1 MNFPHRRN
9 LAQGDATAPRRPL
22 PGRSTPVDILFQRA
36 QRADNGRARNT
47 KTPDA
52 ICCGASQNPRP
63 FFITEMGTKPCK
75 SAAGMKSAF
84 CHFRYGLGE
93 QSPARPTLF
102 NASLVF
108 NILKFPAHSAA
119 KQADLYGYTSLARL
133 RERSKIVSQAS
144 PWPSPPCQ
152 RKNPRTDLYMH
163 ARMRLKTRPGHGRSA
178 KSPHPASGHACAK
191 NARPPRPRKARP
203 EEAFHWDFGVNP
215 TNFLRPYAHN
225 PAEEAASAAGDAK
238 RRPGKVA

>member
-1 MNFPHRRN
+1 MNSPHRRN

-52 ICCGASQNPRP
+52 LCCGASQNPRP

-84 CHFRYGLGE
+84 CPFRYGLGE

-108 NILKFPAHSAA
+108 NILKFPARSAA
-119 KQADLYGYTSLARL
+119 KQADFYGYTFLNLRRPLAR
-133 RERSKIVSQAS
+133 VYA
-144 PWPSPPCQ
+144 
-152 RKNPRTDLYMH
+152 
-163 ARMRLKTRPGHGRSA
+163 
-178 KSPHPASGHACAK
+178 
-191 NARPPRPRKARP
+191 NARKQFHRPRPDLLRL
-203 EEAFHWDFGVNP
+203 VN
-215 TNFLRPYAHN
+215 
-225 PAEEAASAAGDAK
+225 AK
-238 RRPGKVA
+238 IPGLTCTCMPGCA